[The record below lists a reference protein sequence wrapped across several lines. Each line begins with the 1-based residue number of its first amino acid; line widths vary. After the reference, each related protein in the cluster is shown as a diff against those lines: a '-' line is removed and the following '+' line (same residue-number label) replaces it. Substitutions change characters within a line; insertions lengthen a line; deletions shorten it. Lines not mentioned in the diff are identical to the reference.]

1 MNNANETKTMSK
13 MNEATLM
20 YLNAVAEGA
29 KRADVIAAFMEVLG
43 MSKPAASTYFQTIK
57 SRAGQSAAQARKS
70 KPATMS
76 KGCLD
81 LFAALI
87 NDAGNWN
94 GNPPLNV
101 NVETT
106 KADRGYVTHLKKI
119 GFIGTSWDDES
130 RISWVH
136 FLPAGIEYAIS
147 NELAGASDLHHYYK
161 AAAEIL
167 GTVEG

>member
-1 MNNANETKTMSK
+1 MTKMTQAVAIYNANI
-13 MNEATLM
+13 AT
-20 YLNAVAEGA
+20 NT
-29 KRADVIAAFMEVLG
+29 RAGIIQLFVSELG
-43 MSKPAASTYFQTIK
+43 MSKAGASTYYQTIK
-57 SRAGQSAAQARKS
+57 SRAGQSAAQAAQARKS

-87 NDAGNWN
+87 NDAGNWS
-94 GNPPLNV
+94 GNPPLNA
-101 NVETT
+101 NVVTT
-106 KADRGYVTHLKKI
+106 NADRGYVTHLKKI

-136 FLPAGIEYAIS
+136 FLPAGIEYAIE
-147 NELAGASDLHHYYK
+147 NQLAGFDGLHHYYE

>member
-1 MNNANETKTMSK
+1 MSHMNNANEIKAMSK

-20 YLNAVAEGA
+20 YVNATAEGA

-43 MSKPAASTYFQTIK
+43 MSKPAASTYYQTIK
-57 SRAGQSAAQARKS
+57 SRAGQSAAQAHKS

-87 NDAGNWN
+87 NDAGNWS

-101 NVETT
+101 NVVTT
-106 KADRGYVTHLKKI
+106 NADRGYVTFLKKVD
-119 GFIGTSWDDES
+119 FIQTSTDEN
-130 RISWVH
+130 ITWVY
-136 FLPAGIEYAIS
+136 FLPAGIEYAIT
-147 NELAGASDLHHYYK
+147 NKLEGADDLHHYYASAK
-161 AAAEIL
+161 EI
-167 GTVEG
+167 